1 MNTKNKQTATA
12 SRQLMRGF
20 TVTNIDTLTVNVTK
34 RERPEPLAGFGT
46 IIWLDDL
53 ETPVP
58 VTYQA
63 GTSFWAR
70 GRGNGEVI
78 TVEKAHDSTWC
89 NRYTLAEFA
98 ELFAP
103 KHATDAI
110 F

>member
-1 MNTKNKQTATA
+1 MSTKNKQTAKP
-12 SRQLMRGF
+12 SRQLNRGF
-20 TVTNIDTLTVNVTK
+20 TVTNIAALTVNVTK
-34 RERPEPLAGFGT
+34 RERPEALAGFGT

-70 GRGNGEVI
+70 ARANGKV
-78 TVEKAHDSTWC
+78 TVEKAHDSRWC
-89 NRYTLAEFA
+89 NVYTLAEFA

>member
-1 MNTKNKQTATA
+1 MSTKNKQTAKP

-34 RERPEPLAGFGT
+34 RERPEGLAGFGT

-58 VTYQA
+58 VTFRA
-63 GTSFWAR
+63 GTGFWAR
-70 GRGNGEVI
+70 ARANGMI

-89 NRYTLAEFA
+89 NSYTLAEFA
-98 ELFAP
+98 GLFAP

-110 F
+110 I